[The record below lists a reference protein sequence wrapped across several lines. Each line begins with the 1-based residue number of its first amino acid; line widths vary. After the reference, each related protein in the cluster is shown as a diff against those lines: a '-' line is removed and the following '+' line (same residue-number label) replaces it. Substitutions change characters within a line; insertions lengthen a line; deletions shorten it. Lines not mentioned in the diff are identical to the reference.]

1 MSGNIVSLL
10 GGEGFDS
17 GSVEPSTG
25 DEFGVMPPHW
35 NSFEIEKEEIKQTKT
50 KGEKGNLGQY
60 LWLQLSV
67 IGEHYKNRKVFAR
80 ITLAND
86 NEKAVEIGRRD
97 LASLAQACG
106 IKVLKASEEFLGKH
120 VDGRVVVKPAKG
132 DFKEDNEISA
142 YAPVGTKIGT
152 EIKAKAPSG
161 AKPAE
166 TKKAWDKPA
175 EAAPAP
181 ETKQTVPA
189 SGAKKLPWQK

>member
-1 MSGNIVSLL
+1 M

-17 GSVEPSTG
+17 SSVEPSTG
-25 DEFGVMPPHW
+25 DEFAVMPPHW
-35 NSFEIEKEEIKQTKT
+35 NSFEIEKEEIRETK
-50 KGEKGNLGQY
+50 KVGEKGHKGQY
-60 LWLQLSV
+60 LHLQLSV
-67 IGEHYKNRKVFAR
+67 IGDTFKNHKVFSN

-97 LASLAQACG
+97 LASLALACG
-106 IKVLKASEEFLGKH
+106 IKVLRDSAEFLGKH
-120 VDGRVVVKPAKG
+120 VDARVTIKPAKG

-152 EIKAKAPSG
+152 EVKAKAPSG

-175 EAAPAP
+175 DAAPAP